1 VVHGGIVDVAGGVR
15 PHARGRPEDMRKLPR
30 THMTPSPHTR
40 EDTRTDAKRNRA
52 EPHPPQPLTQPTA
65 PQLGLGQLSLA
76 PQYGVGAWGLASHTG
91 AKRVPLGNARRPYG
105 M

>member
-1 VVHGGIVDVAGGVR
+1 MVHGGIVDVAGGVR
-15 PHARGRPEDMRKLPR
+15 PHARGRPEDMRKPPW

-65 PQLGLGQLSLA
+65 PQLGLGQLPPSHRRMA
-76 PQYGVGAWGLASHTG
+76 SACEAW
-91 AKRVPLGNARRPYG
+91 RRTQG
-105 M
+105 QTACR